1 MEKENNMQEQVN
13 KAQMETPRKKQRETA
28 EVKTERKNAFDGFVS
43 RVNLTK
49 ERRQDPAAKSFDL
62 AEGQMVGLD
71 ISMCVCVTSLERQ
84 QLWLDYSRPNKP
96 LEV

>member
-1 MEKENNMQEQVN
+1 MLRKLMEKENNMQEQVN

-49 ERRQDPAAKSFDL
+49 ERRQANENFLDL
-62 AEGQMVGLD
+62 STKREGKKGKQKHKAEQLRM
-71 ISMCVCVTSLERQ
+71 TRQ
-84 QLWLDYSRPNKP
+84 F
-96 LEV
+96 